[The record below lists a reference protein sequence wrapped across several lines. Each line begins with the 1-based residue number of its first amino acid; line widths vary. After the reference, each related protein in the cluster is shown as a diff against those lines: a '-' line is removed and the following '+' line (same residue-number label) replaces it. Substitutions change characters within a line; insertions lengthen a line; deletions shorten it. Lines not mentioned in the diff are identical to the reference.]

1 MAKPVPVALALH
13 SCAGVEELPAPV
25 APNGTERGR
34 SLRAFDLSHNVF
46 KCFARASWTSR
57 RPRHE
62 ASLLRAAT
70 GLAAL
75 LPLAAL
81 VAIVTVLAV
90 KAWPALKYNG
100 LGFLGRSA
108 WQPGSTYSNPVS
120 TGGVLHPVGASY
132 GALPL
137 IAGTLESS
145 VIAIALAVPVSIGA
159 ALAVTEKLPRA
170 LSNATGTFLE
180 VLAGI
185 PSVVFGFWG
194 VLTLGPFLAR
204 DVSPYIAQH
213 MPDVPI
219 ADFFRGS
226 TGEGEGL
233 LASGL
238 VLAVMIVPIVAA
250 TARDLLRQVPRL
262 PKEGAQAL
270 GLNDWE
276 VARKIS
282 LPWVRSGII
291 GAIFLGLARAL
302 GETMAVAM
310 VSGAVL
316 GTVPSNIYAT
326 MGTISTAI
334 LTQLDGALA
343 DGTGFEVRT
352 LAEFALVLAVITLA
366 ANIGARLL
374 VRRVATTDLPVGR
387 GV

>member
-1 MAKPVPVALALH
+1 
-13 SCAGVEELPAPV
+13 
-25 APNGTERGR
+25 
-34 SLRAFDLSHNVF
+34 LRALT
-46 KCFARASWTSR
+46 A
-57 RPRHE
+57 
-62 ASLLRAAT
+62 
-70 GLAAL
+70 LAAL
-75 LPLAAL
+75 LPLATV
-81 VAIVTVLAV
+81 VAIVTILAV
-90 KAWPALKYNG
+90 KAWPAIKYNG
-100 LGFLGRSA
+100 FGFLGRSA
-108 WQPGSTYSNPVS
+108 WQPGATYSNPVS

-145 VIAIALAVPVSIGA
+145 VIAVALAVPVSVGA
-159 ALAVTEKLPRA
+159 ALAVTEKLPKA
-170 LSNATGTFLE
+170 ISSATGTFLE

-185 PSVVFGFWG
+185 PSVIFGFWG

-204 DVSPYIAQH
+204 DVSPYIARH
-213 MPDVPI
+213 MPDLPI

-226 TGEGEGL
+226 TGAGEGL

-250 TARDLLRQVPRL
+250 TTRDLLRQVPRL

-270 GLNDWE
+270 GLSDWE
-276 VARKIS
+276 VARKVS
-282 LPWVRSGII
+282 LPWVRAGII

-310 VSGAVL
+310 VSGSVL
-316 GTVPSNIYAT
+316 GTVPSNLYGI
-326 MGTISTAI
+326 MGTISTTI

-352 LAEFALVLAVITLA
+352 LAEFALVLAVITLV

-374 VRRVATTDLPVGR
+374 VRKVATTALPVGR